1 MYLVLR
7 RGAIDRLDLAGAL
20 AGSAAVACLRTFAL
34 DPAHAAAIE
43 RWRSRPGKVCLRARS
58 DAQWDAVRAEPHVAA
73 GNPGSGEVIAL
84 PPRRRSQRGPALEKL
99 QAMSSALE
107 PPARRA
113 DVRDVRRAVTYVLNP
128 AALMSSGKS
137 IAQIAHAA
145 VAAGRRSRRHMGGR
159 RVPGPRRRTASAG
172 VRRGRGARH
181 RDSRRCGA
189 DRGAAGDDH
198 RCCARAQPGPGA
210 AGLPAMIEA

>member
-145 VAAGRRSRRHMGGR
+145 VAA
-159 RVPGPRRRTASAG
+159 
-172 VRRGRGARH
+172 
-181 RDSRRCGA
+181 A
-189 DRGAAGDDH
+189 DAAGGTWVADGCPG
-198 RCCARAQPGPGA
+198 RVVAPQAPAFAAAAERAIA
-210 AGLPAMIEA
+210 TVVDAGLTEVPPGTITVVALEPSPAQALPAFLR